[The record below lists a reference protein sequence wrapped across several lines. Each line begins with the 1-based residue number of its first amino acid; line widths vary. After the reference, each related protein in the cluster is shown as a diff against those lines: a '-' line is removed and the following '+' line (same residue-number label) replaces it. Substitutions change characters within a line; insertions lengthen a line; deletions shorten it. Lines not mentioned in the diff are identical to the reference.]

1 MNDRSRAYKVA
12 RAASTLAL
20 LSVMG
25 CNLSDQSSPPEQ
37 NNPTANNGT
46 TPDLGQEKNNN
57 TGQEMGVGQDMKT
70 PAPDAVPR
78 AAVRRLTRAQYSQA
92 VVDIFGERVQLPD
105 ELEPDPAAES
115 AFTFSTVL
123 ARGATTDDA
132 GADRYARASAQ
143 ITRQIF
149 EDATWRVAVVGCE
162 PMAASDPCVSDYLRG
177 LMRRAWSRPVEEAEL
192 ARYVKVVDI
201 GQQSLDVW
209 TGLSFATSA
218 VLESPHFLYRTQL
231 GQPHPDK
238 PGIWRFSDH
247 EMADRLALLLWG
259 SVPDEAL
266 LKAADEGLLTTSEG
280 LREQAERMLA
290 DPRALGQ
297 GRGVMAFLVEWF
309 GLEGLDA
316 LSKDEDV
323 YPKMSHTLGPA
334 MRAEIE
340 HYFRQRALEQ
350 DEDFL
355 ALFTSRQVRINEEL
369 RQIYGLQ
376 EPVSG
381 QGWEERE
388 IPSEWDRGGLLTSPG
403 IMALNSTRT
412 RTSPTLRGLYVLERL
427 LCLNINP
434 APDGLNVDEFLTPEG
449 QETIRQWNA
458 RFRQNQQCAG
468 CHNLM
473 DPIGL
478 AFGRFNGIGQHSGK
492 ELGMDIDPSG
502 TVLGQP
508 VADAKALGEFL
519 SNSPQVQQ
527 CVVRQLIRYAN
538 GQREVFEEEPLV
550 VELTKTFREEGNRIK
565 PLLLAFILS
574 SGFRETAPLEVP

>member
-1 MNDRSRAYKVA
+1 MNSRNTAYVMA
-12 RAASTLAL
+12 CSITAL
-20 LSVMG
+20 LSVIG
-25 CNLSDQSSPPEQ
+25 CNISDQGSPPS
-37 NNPTANNGT
+37 ANNT
-46 TPDLGQEKNNN
+46 SSNNTDPDLGGVKNNTSGDDM
-57 TGQEMGVGQDMKT
+57 TGVDMNT

-78 AAVRRLTRAQYSQA
+78 AAVRRLTSAQYSQA
-92 VVDIFGERVQLPD
+92 VGDLFGERVKLPD

-123 ARGATTDDA
+123 SRGATTDDA
-132 GADRYARASAQ
+132 GADRYARTSAQ

-149 EDATWRVAVVGCE
+149 EDAAWRVEVVGCE
-162 PMAASDPCVSDYLRG
+162 PSAASDPCVSDYLRG
-177 LMRRAWSRPVEEAEL
+177 LMRRAWSRPVDAAEL
-192 ARYVKVVDI
+192 ARYVKVVSV
-201 GQQSLDVW
+201 GAQSLDVW

-218 VLESPHFLYRTQL
+218 VLESPNFLYRTQL
-231 GQPHPDK
+231 GQAHPDK

-266 LKAADEGLLTTSEG
+266 LKAADEELLTTTDG
-280 LREQAERMLA
+280 LRAQTERMLE
-290 DPRALGQ
+290 DPRAE
-297 GRGVMAFLVEWF
+297 RGVMSFLVEWF
-309 GLEGLDA
+309 GLEGLEA

-323 YPKMSHTLGPA
+323 YPKMSHTLGHA
-334 MRAEIE
+334 MREEIE
-340 HYFRQRALEQ
+340 HYFRVRALEQ
-350 DEDFL
+350 DQDFL
-355 ALFTSRQVRINEEL
+355 ALFTSRQVRINDEL
-369 RQIYGLQ
+369 RQIYGIQ
-376 EPVSG
+376 EPVNG
-381 QGWEERE
+381 DGWEERE
-388 IPSEWDRGGLLTSPG
+388 LPETWERGGLLTSPG
-403 IMALNSTRT
+403 IMALNATRT

-434 APDGLNVDEFLTPEG
+434 APDGLNVDDFLTPQG
-449 QETIRQWNA
+449 QETIREWNA

-478 AFGRFNGIGQHSGK
+478 VFGRFNGIGQHSSQ

-508 VADAKALGEFL
+508 ISDAKALGEFL
-519 SNSPQVQQ
+519 SDAPQVQQ
-527 CVVRQLIRYAN
+527 CVVRQLMRYAN

-550 VELTKTFREEGNRIK
+550 VELTKTFRDEGNRIK

-574 SGFRETAPLEVP
+574 AGFRETAPLETP